1 MQSDSALI
9 FDSVNVYAHGLS
21 ALDRGH
27 KLKLAN
33 LSCDSE
39 IPWNDGLSLF
49 NYLDSVS
56 QTGLT
61 GKIEFNEGKRVN
73 FKLDLLKLKR
83 EELQK
88 VGVWTSERGLEIKDP
103 SAFYESNNTRITLT
117 VMTRE
122 EKPYLML
129 REGNFTG
136 NNRFE
141 GFCID
146 LLKGIAHQVGFQY
159 TIRLVPDNMYGV
171 YNPETKSWNGIGE
184 KCSRLNR
191 S

>member
-1 MQSDSALI
+1 M
-9 FDSVNVYAHGLS
+9 
-21 ALDRGH
+21 
-27 KLKLAN
+27 KLAN

-49 NYLDSVS
+49 NYVDSVS
-56 QTGLT
+56 LTGLT

-83 EELQK
+83 EELEK
-88 VGVWTSERGLEIKDP
+88 VGIWTPERGLEIKDP

-136 NNRFE
+136 NDRFE

-146 LLKGIAHQVGFQY
+146 LLKGIAQQVGFQY
-159 TIRLVPDNMYGV
+159 TIRLVPDKVSCVHTKHFKKCMRSFFCAFQMYGV
-171 YNPETKSWNGIGE
+171 YNPESKSWNGIG
-184 KCSRLNR
+184 KYKKTCS
-191 S
+191 

>member
-1 MQSDSALI
+1 M
-9 FDSVNVYAHGLS
+9 FDAVTVYAHGLS

-49 NYLDSVS
+49 NYIDSVS
-56 QTGLT
+56 LTGLT

-88 VGVWTSERGLEIKDP
+88 VGFWTSEHGLEIKDP
-103 SAFYESNNTRITLT
+103 SAFYESNNTHVMLT

-136 NNRFE
+136 NDRFE

-146 LLKGIAHQVGFQY
+146 LLKGIGHQVGFQY
-159 TIRLVPDNMYGV
+159 TIRLVPDNM
-171 YNPETKSWNGIGE
+171 
-184 KCSRLNR
+184 
-191 S
+191 